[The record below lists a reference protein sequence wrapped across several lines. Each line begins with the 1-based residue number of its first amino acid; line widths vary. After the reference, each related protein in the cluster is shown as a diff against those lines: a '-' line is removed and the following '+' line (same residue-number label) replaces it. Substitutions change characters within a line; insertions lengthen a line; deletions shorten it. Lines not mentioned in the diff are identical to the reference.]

1 MSPEESEPVVDS
13 ELVAERP
20 ATAAAARP
28 AHLSVGNI
36 ALVAA
41 GGAFGTGLRYGLML
55 IMPPAYGIPVAI
67 LTVNLV
73 GAFVLGALLET
84 LSELGP
90 DHGTSRR
97 LRLGVG
103 TGVLGGFTT
112 YSALADDTV
121 LLALT
126 SPLLALGYSVS
137 TVIIGGLTSIAG
149 IALARRLI
157 RPQLRKRMAVAS

>member
-1 MSPEESEPVVDS
+1 MIEEPEPAVDS

-20 ATAAAARP
+20 ATPAAARP
-28 AHLSVGNI
+28 VHRSIANI

-41 GGAFGTGLRYGLML
+41 GGAVGTALRYSLML
-55 IMPPAYGIPVAI
+55 VMPPVHGIPVAI
-67 LTVNLV
+67 FTVNLV

-90 DHGTSRR
+90 DHRTSRR

-121 LLALT
+121 LLALS
-126 SPLLALGYSVS
+126 SPLAALGYGVA
-137 TVIIGGLTSIAG
+137 TVIIGGFASIAG
-149 IALARRLI
+149 IAFARRLLK
-157 RPQLRKRMAVAS
+157 PLLRKRMAAAS